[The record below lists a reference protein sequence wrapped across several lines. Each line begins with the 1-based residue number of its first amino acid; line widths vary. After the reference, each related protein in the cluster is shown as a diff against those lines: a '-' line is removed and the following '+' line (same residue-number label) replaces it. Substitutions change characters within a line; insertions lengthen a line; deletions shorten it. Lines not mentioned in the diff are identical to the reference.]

1 MEEVACVQ
9 DGIAG
14 LHQRNHCERLQA
26 GTAFWKEL
34 RHVAGVLRDRV
45 SAIQEVASVRPRGDG
60 KAPTL
65 FRYSV

>member
-14 LHQRNHCERLQA
+14 LHLRNHCERLQT
-26 GTAFWKEL
+26 GTAFWKEI
-34 RHVAGVLRDRV
+34 RHVTGVLRDRV
-45 SAIQEVASVRPRGDG
+45 SAIEKVASVRPRRDG